1 MDLWCG
7 SVLLFCSFALVV
19 LLLVCGFVGCLCGSV
34 GGGVVVLCWCWEV
47 REVHFV
53 VLKVL

>member
-1 MDLWCG
+1 LWCG